1 MNRLHKNRFFPLA
14 FCLFAL
20 LPGLFAG
27 LYAQDVS
34 PGATSQADTAGNAWI
49 ITIRGDIDPGMV
61 TFVRR
66 ETSRALKQGVSF
78 LVYEIDTFGG
88 RVDSALQISA
98 FIMSVQGGGGSPGDS
113 GVPVR
118 TVAWVNNN
126 SESMGI
132 SWSAGALIALSCSD
146 IYMASGTSVGAASP
160 VTVSSTGTEGAGEK
174 AVAAVRSQM
183 AALAERNGYPVG
195 IALAMVDTD
204 VELWEAVVGDDTQA
218 LTLTEL
224 QRLEGEGARVR
235 RVAMIS
241 APGKLLSL
249 TSRDA
254 RRYGLCSGLADTQE
268 DLLQSLGANAVTA
281 ESLPGFADTALSIL
295 TSAPVQVILVILG
308 LVMIFLE
315 INTPGFGVFGLVA
328 VLAFAAV
335 FGSGFLLGR
344 VGSLEL
350 ILFLAGV
357 GLLAV
362 ELFLIPGFGVVGISG
377 ILLIGLSLMLSMQ
390 DFLIPQNEWE
400 WSLLGRNALVVA
412 VGLIAAITAIALIAL
427 MGPRIKI
434 FDRLTLHSRI
444 TGTAGGPDPDSAV
457 TQAWAE
463 AVFPDESGYALLP
476 GKTGRAVSTLRPSG
490 KAEIEGRTFVVET
503 DGMFIESGTAVT
515 VLRVL
520 GNRVVVGPAHILKSE
535 G

>member
-1 MNRLHKNRFFPLA
+1 MNSLCKKGIFFLV
-14 FCLFAL
+14 FCFFALYFLIL
-20 LPGLFAG
+20 LPGIFAQNAAAETG
-27 LYAQDVS
+27 DLQ
-34 PGATSQADTAGNAWI
+34 TAGDAWI

-66 ETSRALKQGVSF
+66 ETNRALKQGAAF
-78 LVYEIDTFGG
+78 LVFEIDTFGG
-88 RVDSALQISA
+88 RVDSALQISSY
-98 FIMSVQGGGGSPGDS
+98 IMSIQGSAQA
-113 GVPVR
+113 R

-132 SWSAGALIALSCSD
+132 SWSAGALIALSCGD
-146 IYMASGTSVGAASP
+146 IYMAAGTSVGAAAP
-160 VTVSSTGTEGAGEK
+160 VTVTAGETQGAGEK

-204 VELWEAVVGDDTQA
+204 VELWEAAVDGETQA

-224 QRLEGEGARVR
+224 QRLEGEGIQVR

-254 RRYGLCSGLADTQE
+254 FRYGLCSGLADTQE
-268 DLLQSLGANAVTA
+268 ELLESLGATAVAA
-281 ESLPGFADTALSIL
+281 ESLPGFSDTALSIL
-295 TSAPVQVILVILG
+295 TSAPVLVILVILG

-350 ILFLAGV
+350 ILFLAGI

-362 ELFLIPGFGVVGISG
+362 EIFLIPGFGVVGISG
-377 ILLIGLSLMLSMQ
+377 ILLIGLSLILSMQ
-390 DFLIPQNEWE
+390 DFLIPQNDWE
-400 WSLLGRNALVVA
+400 WSVLGRNALVVCL
-412 VGLIAAITAIALIAL
+412 GMLAAITVIAIIAL
-427 MGPRIKI
+427 MGPRIRI
-434 FDRLTLHSRI
+434 FDGLTLHSRI
-444 TGTAGGPDPDSAV
+444 TGTAGGADPDSAV
-457 TQAWAE
+457 TQATAE
-463 AVFPDESGYALLP
+463 AVFQGEDNYAGLP
-476 GKTGRAVSTLRPSG
+476 GKTGRAASTLRPSG
-490 KAEIEGRTFVVET
+490 KAEIEGRTYTVET
-503 DGMFIESGTAVT
+503 EGVFIESGTPVT
-515 VLRVL
+515 VIRVL
-520 GNRVVVGPAHILKSE
+520 GNRVVVAPAAPPE
-535 G
+535 AG

>member
-1 MNRLHKNRFFPLA
+1 MDRLYKRRFFLLL
-14 FCLFAL
+14 FCLFMFFPA
-20 LPGLFAG
+20 LFA
-27 LYAQDVS
+27 QT
-34 PGATSQADTAGNAWI
+34 GAAGGAGDAWLI
-49 ITIRGDIDPGMV
+49 IIRGDIDPGMV

-66 ETSRALKQGVSF
+66 ETSRALKQGAAF
-78 LVYEIDTFGG
+78 LIFEIDTFGG
-88 RVDSALQISA
+88 RVDSALQISS
-98 FIMSVQGGGGSPGDS
+98 FIMSVQEA
-113 GVPVR
+113 R

-146 IYMASGTSVGAASP
+146 IYMASGTSVGAAAP
-160 VTVSSTGTEGAGEK
+160 VTVTSEGTEGAGEK

-195 IALAMVDTD
+195 IALAMTDSD
-204 VELWEAVVGDDTQA
+204 VELWEAAVGDETRA

-224 QRLEGEGARVR
+224 QRLEGEGVRLR

-254 RRYGLCSGLADTQE
+254 VRYGLCAGIADTQE
-268 DLLQSLGANAVTA
+268 ALLESLGATAVA
-281 ESLPGFADTALSIL
+281 VESLPGFSDTALSIL
-295 TSAPVQVILVILG
+295 TSAPVQAVLIILG

-315 INTPGFGVFGLVA
+315 INTPGFGVFGLAA

-350 ILFLAGV
+350 ILFLAGI

-362 ELFLIPGFGVVGISG
+362 EIFLIPGFGVVGISG
-377 ILLIGLSLMLSMQ
+377 ILIIGLSLVLSMQ
-390 DFLIPQNEWE
+390 DFLIPRDAWE
-400 WSLLGRNALVVA
+400 WSLLGRNSLVVC
-412 VGLIAAITAIALIAL
+412 VGLLAAITAIALIAL
-427 MGPRIKI
+427 MGPRIRL

-444 TGTAGGPDPDSAV
+444 TGTAGGSDPDAAAANAV
-457 TQAWAE
+457 AE
-463 AVFPDESGYALLP
+463 AVLPGDDDYAALL
-476 GKTGRAVSTLRPSG
+476 GKTGWAASTLRPSG
-490 KAEIEGRTFVVET
+490 KAEFAGRTYVVET
-503 DGMFIESGTAVT
+503 DGVFIERGAAVT
-515 VLRVL
+515 VIRVL
-520 GNRVVVGPAHILKSE
+520 GNRVVVGPAP
-535 G
+535 GAV